1 MAPSAPRERA
11 FAGGRIV
18 KSRYLQYEKK
28 DPKKVL
34 GHIVV
39 GSAKDSNG
47 PRSRS
52 DLWKRDLSKRLLS

>member
-1 MAPSAPRERA
+1 M
-11 FAGGRIV
+11 

-34 GHIVV
+34 GHKIA
-39 GSAKDSNG
+39 GSAKGRSG

>member
-1 MAPSAPRERA
+1 M
-11 FAGGRIV
+11 